1 MKVAL
6 ARGYRN
12 WMFALLPAT
21 LGVGTAVLWA
31 RSLRWPRDIDAHGLT
46 LGYRR
51 KVSWRSI
58 ERIGVWRDYCDGD
71 VSRIDIHHDGSVER
85 VPVRSLRDGQM
96 IASTILARF
105 KERHRGQP
113 RILSQ

>member
-1 MKVAL
+1 
-6 ARGYRN
+6 
-12 WMFALLPAT
+12 
-21 LGVGTAVLWA
+21 VLWA